1 MAQAVP
7 SINRNFT
14 YTLGA
19 IMRRLGQDR
28 TDSGRER
35 GVQWQI
41 AYVTQLITLADF
53 PDPFPLP
60 IQNGL
65 TKEVRPS
72 SRWNAE
78 AVDYWFTNQMNPA
91 AQAQAAAAQINA
103 AAGAMDDRAA
113 RLGNLTL
120 IEGGAA

>member
-1 MAQAVP
+1 MAQVAP

-14 YTLGA
+14 YSLGA

-35 GVQWQI
+35 GLQWQI
-41 AYVTQLITLADF
+41 AYITRLITLADF
-53 PDPFPLP
+53 PEPFPLP
-60 IQNGL
+60 IEGGL
-65 TKEVRPS
+65 TSDVRRG

-91 AQAQAAAAQINA
+91 AQAQASAAQVNA

-113 RLGNLTL
+113 RLGRLTL
-120 IEGGAA
+120 IDGGAA